1 MSGFTVRLATMV
13 CVLVFLYNMQSSA
26 HVPWHPATT
35 SPVTKLP
42 VNINDPFYKK
52 FQKVPPISVT
62 ANKFLTN
69 FLFINP
75 TNTRGKRQAGT
86 QLIDNVIVMDGSG
99 SVGNCEFQ
107 RGKAAI
113 KNMMKSA
120 NAVAVKNKFDEKY
133 AAVTFASSASVNF
146 KFLPYSTAEQRLTMV
161 QFPGGATNTQA
172 GLAEAM
178 KLFVESLTGGRFAN
192 RKNVLLITDGQSN
205 VNKHLT
211 VPNADK
217 LKTLGVHIYV
227 FAVGSYIPG
236 IGEMVQVAGSKYS
249 TKPDDYLFRIKGYH
263 QLWEFTKLVVTKLA
277 STGKYISLSPAPSP
291 C

>member
-13 CVLVFLYNMQSSA
+13 CVLVFLYDMQSSA
-26 HVPWHPATT
+26 HVPWHPKKA
-35 SPVTKLP
+35 PAVTKLP

-52 FQKVPPISVT
+52 FQKVP

-75 TNTRGKRQAGT
+75 TNTRDKRQAST
-86 QLIDNVIVMDGSG
+86 LLIDNVIVMDGSG

-113 KNMMKSA
+113 KNIMKSA
-120 NAVAVKNKFDEKY
+120 NAVAVRDKFDEKY
-133 AAVTFASSASVNF
+133 AAVTFASSAKVNF
-146 KFLPYSTAEQRLTMV
+146 KFLPYSTADQRVTMV
-161 QFPGGATNTQA
+161 QFPNGLTNTQA
-172 GLAEAM
+172 GLAEAR
-178 KLFVESLTGGRFAN
+178 KLFVESLTGGRFAD

-205 VNKHLT
+205 VQPTLT

-217 LKTLGVHIYV
+217 LKRLGVHIYV
-227 FAVGSYIPG
+227 FAVGSYISG
-236 IGEMVQVAGSKYS
+236 IGEMVQVAGSKDS
-249 TKPDDYLFRIKGYH
+249 TKPDPYLLRIRGYH
-263 QLWEFTKLVVTKLA
+263 QFWEFTNLIVTKLA
-277 STGKYISLSPAPSP
+277 STGKYISLNPQPSP